1 MEINALNK
9 ISWEIKDNGQNDDY
23 CSIYNPNAIYTLD
36 SGSSTFIDK
45 EELITRFIDVS
56 LKRIEWACN
65 YDCISRDDLI
75 WRVHEDERYPN
86 IYSFQ
91 VMDKKYNEEWECESR
106 TIAELIINN
115 NEKVFHEVEL
125 KPIKQLI
132 S

>member
-9 ISWEIKDNGQNDDY
+9 ISWEITDNGQNDDY

-45 EELITRFIDVS
+45 EELINRFINVS

-65 YDCISRDDLI
+65 YDCISPNDLI
-75 WRVHEDERYPN
+75 WRVYKDERYPD

-91 VMDKKYNEEWECESR
+91 VMDKKHNEEWECESR
-106 TIAELIINN
+106 TIAELIIES

-125 KPIKQLI
+125 NNQ
-132 S
+132 